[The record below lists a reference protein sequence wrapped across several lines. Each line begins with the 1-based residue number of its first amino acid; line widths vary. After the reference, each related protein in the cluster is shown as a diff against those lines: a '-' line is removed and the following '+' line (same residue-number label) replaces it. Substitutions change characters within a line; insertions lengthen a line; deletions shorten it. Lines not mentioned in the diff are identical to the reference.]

1 MTKHLKRAKIGK
13 TLNFTDMNL
22 SNKVFESSRVYDTLS
37 DRVFYLILGI
47 MVIIGLAVMGYAA
60 QYAVQNQLVFTK
72 WEIVLV
78 GLVIP
83 IIGILIS
90 LNSDNPLLSFI
101 GYMMV
106 AIPEGLVLGPVFV
119 KYGTDLV
126 MRAAWLTGGI
136 TLLMT
141 MAAFIQPSFFA
152 KLGGALFTAL
162 ICLLVIR
169 LIQMFVPAL
178 QELKLIDYCSA
189 GIFSLYIGYD
199 MYRAQN
205 IDRTVDNAIDV
216 AVALYLDILN
226 LFLSILSSS
235 KK

>member
-1 MTKHLKRAKIGK
+1 
-13 TLNFTDMNL
+13 MNL
-22 SNKVFESSRVYDTLS
+22 SNEVFESRRVYDTLS

-47 MVIIGLAVMGYAA
+47 MVIIGLAGMGYTAG
-60 QYAVQNQLVFTK
+60 YAVEHQIIFTK
-72 WEIVLV
+72 WEVLLV
-78 GLVIP
+78 GLGIP
-83 IIGILIS
+83 IAGIFIALK
-90 LNSDNPLLSFI
+90 SDNPLFSFI
-101 GYMMV
+101 GYMMIV
-106 AIPEGLVLGPVFV
+106 IPEGLVLGPVLA
-119 KYGTDLV
+119 KYDTSLL

-141 MAAFIQPSFFA
+141 IAAFMQPSFFA
-152 KLGGALFTAL
+152 KIGGALFTAL
-162 ICLLVIR
+162 TCLLVIR
-169 LIQMFVPAL
+169 IIQIFVPAL

-216 AVALYLDILN
+216 AVSLYLDILN

-235 KK
+235 RK